1 MKKNMTNNQVLLK
14 ECIKQEFSEATI
26 YSNKSVYF
34 EHFAASHVLKDY
46 NLSDSEIDDGNTGG
60 GCDGG
65 CDNIYLFL
73 NGEII
78 TFDQVESLSAARGS
92 TLELCIVQAKNELGF
107 SEDAIMKWKTISSN
121 LLSISNTLDL
131 YKGRYNEKTIEYF
144 SLFRDSVTKLFRSQ
158 VKIIFHF
165 YYVTLAN
172 EVHPNVLQQADE
184 LKKVVNKIYPSA
196 KVEVKFVGAD
206 KLMELYNSDSET
218 RLNLDFASQL
228 ISLSQK
234 DFIGLVKLGTY
245 YRFITNEKNEI
256 RKNFFEANVR
266 DYQGHNSVNN
276 RIAETLEYQTQG
288 DFWWLNN
295 GITMLSPEIT
305 FLTQTS
311 LQIVDPEI
319 VNGQQTSR
327 EIFNYFSRNQDK
339 IDKDKRTVLIRI
351 IHPNSEESRD
361 NIIFATNNQT
371 AIPKASLRVTDPIHL
386 QIEMYL
392 RNRGLYYDRRKN
404 YYKNQKK
411 KSADIVGVSFLA
423 QCLISIILRKPDFA
437 RARPSTLLT
446 EDETYS
452 TLYSKDNPL
461 EAYYKAAKLG
471 KMVYKNLSLSVDMAP
486 TEKGDILFYVIYGIV
501 AKTLNKKQISFNELA
516 NFDLSM
522 VTDDTINAIKTT
534 VFNKYKELGGNGKI
548 VKNSSFVSEVDTAIG
563 I

>member
-1 MKKNMTNNQVLLK
+1 MTNNQVLLK
-14 ECIKQEFSEATI
+14 ECIKQEFLEATI
-26 YSNKSVYF
+26 YSNESVYF
-34 EHFAASHVLKDY
+34 EHFAASQVLKDY
-46 NLSDSEIDDGNTGG
+46 NLSDAEIDDGNTGG

-73 NGEII
+73 NGELI
-78 TFDQVESLSAARGS
+78 TSDQVESLSAARGS

-107 SEDAIMKWKTISSN
+107 SEDAIMKWKTVSSN
-121 LLSISNTLDL
+121 LLSISNALDS
-131 YKGRYNEKTIEYF
+131 YKSRYNEKTIEYF

-158 VKIIFHF
+158 LKIAFHF

-172 EVHPNVLQQADE
+172 EVHPNVLQQANE
-184 LKKVVNKIYPSA
+184 LRKDVNQIYPSA
-196 KVEVKFVGAD
+196 KVEVEFVGAD

-245 YRFITNEKNEI
+245 YRFITNEKQEL

-276 RIAETLEYQTQG
+276 QIAETLEFQSQE

-295 GITMLSPEIT
+295 GVTMLSSEIT

-311 LQIVDPEI
+311 LQVVDPEI

-327 EIFNYFSRNQDK
+327 EIFNYFSRNQEK
-339 IDKDKRTVLIRI
+339 IDTDERTVLVRI

-446 EDETYS
+446 DDETYAF
-452 TLYSKDNPL
+452 LYEKNQNL
-461 EAYYKAAKLG
+461 EAYYKAALLG
-471 KMVYKNLSLSVDMAP
+471 KKIHKKFSKICSGKN
-486 TEKGDILFYVIYGIV
+486 ILISIKSSIKVI
-501 AKTLNKKQISFNELA
+501 
-516 NFDLSM
+516 
-522 VTDDTINAIKTT
+522 
-534 VFNKYKELGGNGKI
+534 
-548 VKNSSFVSEVDTAIG
+548 
-563 I
+563 

>member
-1 MKKNMTNNQVLLK
+1 MAKNMTNNQVLLR

-26 YSNKSVYF
+26 YANESVYF
-34 EHFAASHVLKDY
+34 EHFAASQVLKDY
-46 NLSDSEIDDGNTGG
+46 NLSDTEIDDGNTGG

-73 NGEII
+73 NGEIV

-92 TLELCIVQAKNELGF
+92 VLELCIVQAKNELGF
-107 SEDAIMKWKTISSN
+107 GEDAIMKWKAVSSN
-121 LLSISNTLDL
+121 LLSISNTLES
-131 YKGRYNEKTIEYF
+131 YKGRYNEKTIESF
-144 SLFRDSVTKLFRSQ
+144 GLFKDSVTKLFRSQ
-158 VKIIFHF
+158 VKIVFRY

-172 EVHPNVLQQADE
+172 EVHLNVTQQAEE
-184 LKKVVNKIYPSA
+184 LKGMVNQIYPSA
-196 KVEVKFVGAD
+196 KVEVEFIGAD

-218 RLNLDFASQL
+218 RLNLDFAGQL

-245 YRFITNEKNEI
+245 YRFITNEKKEI
-256 RKNFFEANVR
+256 RKNLFEANVR

-276 RIAETLEYQTQG
+276 QIAETLEYQTQE

-295 GITMLSPEIT
+295 GVTMLSSDIT

-327 EIFNYFSRNQDK
+327 EIYNYFSRNQEK
-339 IDKDKRTVLIRI
+339 IDTDERTVLVRI

-371 AIPKASLRVTDPIHL
+371 VIPKASLRVTDPIHL

-411 KSADIVGVSFLA
+411 KSADIVGVPFLA
-423 QCLISIILRKPDFA
+423 QCLISILLRKPDFA
-437 RARPSTLLT
+437 RARPSTLLI
-446 EDETYS
+446 EDDTYS
-452 TLYSKDNPL
+452 TLYDKNNPL
-461 EAYYKAAKLG
+461 EAYYKAAILG
-471 KMVYKNLSLSVDMAP
+471 KMVYKNLSLSAEIAP
-486 TEKGDILFYVIYGIV
+486 SEKGDIMFYVLYGIV
-501 AKTLNKKQISFNELA
+501 AKTLNKKQISFSELA
-516 NFDLSM
+516 NFDLSV
-522 VTDDTINAIKTT
+522 VTEETINAVKTT
-534 VFNKYKELGGNGKI
+534 IFNKYKELGGSGKI
-548 VKNSSFVSEVDTAIG
+548 VKNSSFVSEVDTVLG
-563 I
+563 L

>member
-1 MKKNMTNNQVLLK
+1 MAKNMTNNQVLLR

-26 YSNKSVYF
+26 YANESVYF
-34 EHFAASHVLKDY
+34 EHFAASQVLKDY
-46 NLSDSEIDDGNTGG
+46 NLSDTEIDDGNTGG

-73 NGEII
+73 NGEIV

-92 TLELCIVQAKNELGF
+92 VLELCIVQAKNEFGF
-107 SEDAIMKWKTISSN
+107 GEDAIMKWKAVSSN
-121 LLSISNTLDL
+121 LLSISNTLES
-131 YKGRYNEKTIEYF
+131 YKGRYNEKTIESF
-144 SLFRDSVTKLFRSQ
+144 GLFKDSVTKLFRSQ
-158 VKIIFHF
+158 VKIVFRY

-172 EVHPNVLQQADE
+172 EVHLNVTQQAEE
-184 LKKVVNKIYPSA
+184 LKGMVNQIYPSA
-196 KVEVKFVGAD
+196 KVEVEFIGAD

-218 RLNLDFASQL
+218 RLNLDFAGQL

-276 RIAETLEYQTQG
+276 QIAETLEYQTQE

-295 GITMLSPEIT
+295 GVTMLSSDIT

-327 EIFNYFSRNQDK
+327 EIYNYFSRNHEK
-339 IDKDKRTVLIRI
+339 IDTDERTVLVRI

-411 KSADIVGVSFLA
+411 KSADIVGVPFLA
-423 QCLISIILRKPDFA
+423 QCLISILLRKPDFA
-437 RARPSTLLT
+437 RARPSTLLI
-446 EDETYS
+446 EDHTYS
-452 TLYSKDNPL
+452 TLYDKNNPL
-461 EAYYKAAKLG
+461 EAYYKAAMLG
-471 KMVYKNLSLSVDMAP
+471 KMVYKNLSLSVEIAP
-486 TEKGDILFYVIYGIV
+486 PEKGDIMFYVLYGIV
-501 AKTLNKKQISFNELA
+501 AKTLNKKQISFSELA
-516 NFDLSM
+516 NFDLSA
-522 VTDDTINAIKTT
+522 VTEETINAVKTT
-534 VFNKYKELGGNGKI
+534 IFNKYKELGGSGKI
-548 VKNSSFVSEVDTAIG
+548 VKNSSFVSEVDTVLG
-563 I
+563 L

>member
-1 MKKNMTNNQVLLK
+1 MAKNMTNNQVLLK

-26 YSNKSVYF
+26 YSNESVYF
-34 EHFAASHVLKDY
+34 EHFAASRVLKDY
-46 NLSDSEIDDGNTGG
+46 NLSDTEIDDGNTGG

-73 NGEII
+73 NGEVI
-78 TFDQVESLSAARGS
+78 TFDQVESLSAVRGS

-107 SEDAIMKWKTISSN
+107 NEDAIMKWKTVSSN
-121 LLSISNTLDL
+121 LLSISNALDS

-144 SLFRDSVTKLFRSQ
+144 SLFKDSITKLFRSQ
-158 VKIIFHF
+158 VKIVFRF

-184 LKKVVNKIYPSA
+184 LKNVVNQIYPSA
-196 KVEVKFVGAD
+196 KVEVEFVGAD

-245 YRFITNEKNEI
+245 YRFITNDKKEL

-276 RIAETLEYQTQG
+276 QIAETLEFQSQE

-295 GITMLSPEIT
+295 GVTMLSSEIT

-327 EIFNYFSRNQDK
+327 EIFNYFSCNQERINEDE
-339 IDKDKRTVLIRI
+339 RTVLVRI

-411 KSADIVGVSFLA
+411 KSIDIVGVPFLA

-446 EDETYS
+446 EDDTYS
-452 TLYSKDNPL
+452 ILYNKDNPL
-461 EAYYKAAKLG
+461 EAYYKAAMLG
-471 KMVYKNLSLSVDMAP
+471 KMVYKNLSLSVDIASS
-486 TEKGDILFYVIYGIV
+486 EKGDIMFYVLYGIV
-501 AKTLNKKQISFNELA
+501 AKTLNKQQVSFSELA
-516 NFDLSM
+516 NFDLSL
-522 VTDDTINAIKTT
+522 VTDDTINTIKTV

-548 VKNSSFVSEVDTAIG
+548 VKNSTFVSEVDAVIG

>member
-1 MKKNMTNNQVLLK
+1 MAKNMTNNQVLLK

-26 YSNKSVYF
+26 YSNEGVYF
-34 EHFAASHVLKDY
+34 EHFAASQVLKDY

-78 TFDQVESLSAARGS
+78 TFDQIDSLSAARGS

-107 SEDAIMKWKTISSN
+107 GEDAIMKWKTVSSN
-121 LLSISNTLDL
+121 LLSISNSLDS

-144 SLFRDSVTKLFRSQ
+144 RLFKDSVTKLFRSQ
-158 VKIIFHF
+158 VKIVFHF

-172 EVHPNVLQQADE
+172 EVHPNVLQQANE
-184 LKKVVNKIYPSA
+184 LKNDVNQIYPSA
-196 KVEVKFVGAD
+196 KVEVEFVGAD

-256 RKNFFEANVR
+256 RKSFFEANVR

-276 RIAETLEYQTQG
+276 QIAETLEFQSQE

-295 GITMLSPEIT
+295 GVTMLSSDIT

-327 EIFNYFSRNQDK
+327 EIFNYFSRNQEK
-339 IDKDKRTVLIRI
+339 INTDERTVLVRI

-423 QCLISIILRKPDFA
+423 QCLISILLRKPDFA

-446 EDETYS
+446 EDDTYS
-452 TLYSKDNPL
+452 ILYGKDNPL
-461 EAYYKAAKLG
+461 EAYYKAAMLG

-486 TEKGDILFYVIYGIV
+486 SEKGDIMFYVLYGIV
-501 AKTLNKKQISFNELA
+501 AKTLNKKKVSFSELA
-516 NFDLSM
+516 NFDLST
-522 VTDDTINAIKTT
+522 VTDDAINAIKTT

-563 I
+563 L

>member
-1 MKKNMTNNQVLLK
+1 MAKNMTNNQVLLR

-26 YSNKSVYF
+26 YANESVYF
-34 EHFAASHVLKDY
+34 EHFAASQVLKDY
-46 NLSDSEIDDGNTGG
+46 NLSDAEIDDGNTGG

-73 NGEII
+73 NGEIV

-92 TLELCIVQAKNELGF
+92 VLELCIIQAKNELGF
-107 SEDAIMKWKTISSN
+107 GEDAIMKWKAVSSN
-121 LLSISNTLDL
+121 LLSISNTLES
-131 YKGRYNEKTIEYF
+131 YKGRYNEKTIESF
-144 SLFRDSVTKLFRSQ
+144 GLFKDSVTKLFRSQ
-158 VKIIFHF
+158 VKIVFRY

-172 EVHPNVLQQADE
+172 EVHLNVTQQAEE
-184 LKKVVNKIYPSA
+184 LKDMVNQIYPSA
-196 KVEVKFVGAD
+196 KVEIEFIGAD

-245 YRFITNEKNEI
+245 YRFITNEKKEI

-276 RIAETLEYQTQG
+276 QIAETLEYQTQE

-295 GITMLSPEIT
+295 GVTMLSSDIT

-327 EIFNYFSRNQDK
+327 EIYNYFSRNQEK
-339 IDKDKRTVLIRI
+339 IDTDERTVLVRI

-411 KSADIVGVSFLA
+411 KSADIVGVPFLA
-423 QCLISIILRKPDFA
+423 QCLISILLRKPDFA
-437 RARPSTLLT
+437 RARPSTLLI
-446 EDETYS
+446 EDDTYS
-452 TLYSKDNPL
+452 TLYNKNNPL
-461 EAYYKAAKLG
+461 EAYYKAAMLG
-471 KMVYKNLSLSVDMAP
+471 KMVYKNLSLSGEIAP
-486 TEKGDILFYVIYGIV
+486 SEKGDIMFYVLYGIV
-501 AKTLNKKQISFNELA
+501 AKTLNKKQISFSELA
-516 NFDLSM
+516 NFDLSV
-522 VTDDTINAIKTT
+522 VTEETINAIKTAI
-534 VFNKYKELGGNGKI
+534 FNKYKELGGSGKI

-563 I
+563 L

>member
-1 MKKNMTNNQVLLK
+1 MAKNMTNNQVLLK
-14 ECIKQEFSEATI
+14 ECIKQEFLEAAI
-26 YSNKSVYF
+26 YSNESVYF
-34 EHFAASHVLKDY
+34 EHFAASQVLKDY
-46 NLSDSEIDDGNTGG
+46 NLSDAEIDDGNTGG

-73 NGEII
+73 NGELI
-78 TFDQVESLSAARGS
+78 TSDQVESLSAARGS

-107 SEDAIMKWKTISSN
+107 SEDAIMKWKTVSSN
-121 LLSISNTLDL
+121 LLSISNALDS
-131 YKGRYNEKTIEYF
+131 YKSRYNEKTIEYF

-158 VKIIFHF
+158 LKIAFRF

-172 EVHPNVLQQADE
+172 EVHPNVLQQANE
-184 LKKVVNKIYPSA
+184 LRKDVNQIYPSA
-196 KVEVKFVGAD
+196 KVEVEFVGAD

-245 YRFITNEKNEI
+245 YRFITNEKQEL

-276 RIAETLEYQTQG
+276 QIAETLEFQSQE

-295 GITMLSPEIT
+295 GVTMLSSEIT

-327 EIFNYFSRNQDK
+327 EIFNYFSRNQEK
-339 IDKDKRTVLIRI
+339 IDTDERTVLVRI

-446 EDETYS
+446 DDNTYS
-452 TLYSKDNPL
+452 ILYNKDNPL
-461 EAYYKAAKLG
+461 QAYYKAAMLG

-486 TEKGDILFYVIYGIV
+486 SEKGDIMFYVLYGIV
-501 AKTLNKKQISFNELA
+501 AKTLNKKQVSFSEVASL
-516 NFDLSM
+516 DLSAI
-522 VTDDTINAIKTT
+522 TDDTINDIKKT

-548 VKNSSFVSEVDTAIG
+548 VKNASFVSDVDAAIG

>member
-1 MKKNMTNNQVLLK
+1 MAKNMTNNQVLLK
-14 ECIKQEFSEATI
+14 ECIKQEFSEAII
-26 YSNKSVYF
+26 YSNEGVYF
-34 EHFAASHVLKDY
+34 EHFAAAQVLKDY

-73 NGEII
+73 NGEVI
-78 TFDQVESLSAARGS
+78 TFDQIESLSATRGS

-107 SEDAIMKWKTISSN
+107 GEDAIMKWKTVSSN
-121 LLSISNTLDL
+121 LLSISNSLDS

-144 SLFRDSVTKLFRSQ
+144 RLFRDAVTKLFRSQ
-158 VKIIFHF
+158 VKIVFHF

-172 EVHPNVLQQADE
+172 EVHPNVLRQADE
-184 LKKVVNKIYPSA
+184 LKNDVNQIYPSA
-196 KVEVKFVGAD
+196 KVEVEFVGAD

-245 YRFITNEKNEI
+245 YRFITNDKKEI

-276 RIAETLEYQTQG
+276 QIAETLEFQSQE

-295 GITMLSPEIT
+295 GVTMLSSEIT

-327 EIFNYFSRNQDK
+327 EIFNYFSRNQEK
-339 IDKDKRTVLIRI
+339 IDTDERAVLVRI

-411 KSADIVGVSFLA
+411 KSTDIVGVSFLA
-423 QCLISIILRKPDFA
+423 QCLISILLRKPDFA

-446 EDETYS
+446 EDDTYS
-452 TLYSKDNPL
+452 ILYSKDNPL
-461 EAYYKAAKLG
+461 EAYYKAAMLG

-486 TEKGDILFYVIYGIV
+486 SEKGDIMFYVLYGIV
-501 AKTLNKKQISFNELA
+501 AKTLNKKQVSFSELA
-516 NFDLSM
+516 NFDLST
-522 VTDDTINAIKTT
+522 VTDDTINAVKTT

-548 VKNSSFVSEVDTAIG
+548 VKNSLFVSEVDTAIG
-563 I
+563 L